1 VLQAMTFERRAAQ
14 AQASWAKY
22 DAVDGRL
29 PWVRVP
35 ESGRP
40 RYRAGFGKPPP
51 NTWLPPARA
60 GVCLRSRGA
69 RWRFQN

>member
-1 VLQAMTFERRAAQ
+1 
-14 AQASWAKY
+14 
-22 DAVDGRL
+22 
-29 PWVRVP
+29 VRIP
-35 ESGRP
+35 ESRRP

-60 GVCLRSRGA
+60 RRMSAAAGA